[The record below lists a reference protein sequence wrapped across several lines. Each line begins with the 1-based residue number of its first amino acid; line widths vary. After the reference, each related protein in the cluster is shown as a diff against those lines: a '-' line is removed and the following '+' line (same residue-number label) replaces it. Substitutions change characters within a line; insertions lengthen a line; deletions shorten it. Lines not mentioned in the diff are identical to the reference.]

1 MVMYIII
8 PRDKGDSMKYLS
20 LKSKSILFASI
31 ITILVSL
38 IITSINY
45 YMNMNATVSRL
56 STDSERTMKAWSKEV
71 LTSDVEKLVATHD
84 EELQK
89 KMIAKFDKLANYQ
102 PQVAQGYLFGVELR
116 NGSQTS
122 VISGPTFLMEA
133 FEKSGLLIGDF
144 YTQPQVIADAIA
156 EMKVTKKQTY
166 SKIYTDRF
174 GTWITVLK
182 PLFNKDGEMFAYYGI
197 DFDANAYLLGEY
209 NKIKTTI
216 IILVV
221 LLLVV
226 CLIQL
231 FFMNRLFRPITIMQ
245 KKIARLNKGDYSVR
259 LKESE
264 DELGKLS
271 KQLNILLTQ
280 LDEQQKKP
288 VNLYGMEPTNL
299 GQLSKQSMLLSMDIH
314 SFLENEK
321 DLNPYIRRVLLKEE
335 QHQKIAKLA
344 NPYMILSLSTWLNS
358 MNLRGRMNTTEK
370 EILSELIH
378 IEKPNQD
385 VLYKGIIAIIHNPVL
400 SQKIYTAIYKNFFEI
415 SNQLS

>member
-1 MVMYIII
+1 
-8 PRDKGDSMKYLS
+8 MKYLS

-56 STDSERTMKAWSKEV
+56 SADSERTMKAWSKEV
-71 LTSDVEKLVATHD
+71 LTSDVEKLVATQD

-116 NGSQTS
+116 NGNQTS

-133 FEKSGLLIGDF
+133 FEQSDLLIGDF

-156 EMKVTKKQTY
+156 DMKKTKEQTY

-231 FFMNRLFRPITIMQ
+231 IFMNRLFRPITNMQ
-245 KKIARLNKGDYSVR
+245 KKIARLNKGDLSIR
-259 LKESE
+259 LKESD
-264 DELGKLS
+264 DELGTLS
-271 KQLNILLTQ
+271 KQLNVLLTQ
-280 LDEQQKKP
+280 LDEQQQKP
-288 VNLYGMEPTNL
+288 ENFYDMEFINL
-299 GQLSKQSMLLSMDIH
+299 GQLSKKSTLLNHDVQ

-321 DLNPYIRRVLLKEE
+321 DLNFYIKRVLLQEE
-335 QHQKIAKLA
+335 PHQKIAKLA

-358 MNLRGRMNTTEK
+358 LQLTGKMSESEK
-370 EILSELIH
+370 EVLIQM
-378 IEKPNQD
+378 IQPEKPNYD
-385 VLYKGIIAIIHNPVL
+385 ILYTGIIAIIHNPIL
-400 SQKIYTAIYKNFFEI
+400 SQKIYTSIYKSFLQ
-415 SNQLS
+415 STSL